1 MRNFPTALRS
11 PAILVAVVSVACL
24 LWLDASAGA
33 ATFVVTNT
41 DNAGPGSLR
50 QRISQANSGG
60 DGADTIV
67 FRATGTIDLASALPF
82 LRTDLTIEGPGAR
95 RLTVRRDSGRG
106 YPIFSVPSCGCS
118 VELSAI
124 TVANAAGAPG
134 IVQASSLTVS
144 RTVIRGSHNNRGLGG
159 GIRSLGGTLDVLR
172 STVSGNSALAG
183 GGIFID
189 SGRVTVARSTLNGN
203 VARGGNGGG
212 IFNDSGR
219 VTVAQSTLSGNVAR
233 GGNGGG
239 ILNGKTVLTVLQVT
253 FSGNSAR
260 AGGALAGIPPIT
272 LQSAIVANS
281 PHGGNC
287 ATPPVFPSAGYNLS
301 DDASCNLTGTGDQ
314 QDTEPLLRPLDY
326 YGGPTRTFALRPAS
340 PPVDAGFAAGALID
354 QRGRP
359 RIADYPGVPGA
370 EGGDNSDIG
379 SFELEPAPSGAWR
392 RR

>member
-212 IFNDSGR
+212 I
-219 VTVAQSTLSGNVAR
+219 
-233 GGNGGG
+233 
-239 ILNGKTVLTVLQVT
+239 LNGKTVLTVLQVT